1 MAEHGLDDLRFGGA
15 MTSPLP
21 KPPLHLVHPHVP
33 VDAGQVAPL
42 PDDRQP
48 AAQQPTTEAE
58 VDYPAPL
65 TQPFVP
71 PLTQSFAQP
80 VDTVPMAVPSAA
92 TYDDVRDVHEERP
105 TLVSRGFHAAGFMI
119 AGFPVNL
126 LAFIMIVTL
135 FSVGI
140 GTLVVWLGLAVLLVA
155 TKVVFGF
162 AATNRSLIRSMLGVD
177 IPTPKITYDQSGSF
191 WQRYLRRLTHPQMWR
206 NLAYLLLAFPLACFE
221 LPLAICGLVVLPV
234 GLFVLPVVAAVHV
247 LLAKALLGPNSN
259 EELEQKAERLQASRA
274 RGVDAAEAERRRIER
289 DLHDGAQQRLVAVA
303 MGLGRA
309 KSKMDL
315 DPDAAKALIDEAHA
329 DAKLAVSELRDL
341 ARGIYPAVLGDRGLD
356 AALSSLAAKCPIP
369 VEVNVRIEPRPP
381 AAVESTAYFIVGECL
396 TNIAKH
402 SGAAEARVNAWREER
417 PTGDLVVV
425 EITDDGHGGASM
437 RVGGG
442 LSGLADRAATIDG
455 VMTVVS
461 PAGGPTVIRADLPCV
476 W

>member
-1 MAEHGLDDLRFGGA
+1 
-15 MTSPLP
+15 MTSPVP
-21 KPPLHLVHPHVP
+21 EHPLYLVQPLVP
-33 VDAGQVAPL
+33 VDADQVAPL
-42 PDDRQP
+42 PE
-48 AAQQPTTEAE
+48 QQPRP
-58 VDYPAPL
+58 VDL
-65 TQPFVP
+65 STGVP
-71 PLTQSFAQP
+71 PVTSPPVDPGFAVTPDELLSMQAANTTPLMQP
-80 VDTVPMAVPSAA
+80 VAKPTVQQSQLEPV
-92 TYDDVRDVHEERP
+92 EEQPRP
-105 TLVSRGFHAAGFMI
+105 TLVSRGFRAAGFMI
-119 AGFPVNL
+119 AGFPLNL
-126 LAFIMIVTL
+126 LAFILIVVL
-135 FSVGI
+135 FSVGVS
-140 GTLVVWLGLAVLLVA
+140 TLVVWLGLVVLLVA
-155 TKVVFGF
+155 TKTVFGL
-162 AATNRSLIRSMLGVD
+162 AAANRGLIRGTLGVE
-177 IPTPKITYDQSGSF
+177 IPAPKITYDNSGSF

-206 NLAYLLLAFPLACFE
+206 NLAYLVIAFPLACFE
-221 LPLAICGLVVLPV
+221 FPLALVGVIILPV
-234 GLFVLPVVAAVHV
+234 GLFVLPVVAALHV
-247 LLAKALLGPNSN
+247 LLARALLGASTT
-259 EELEQKAERLQASRA
+259 EALEQKAEHLQASRA

-369 VEVNVRIEPRPP
+369 VEVNVRIDPRPP

-402 SGAAEARVNAWREER
+402 SGAAEAKVNAWREER

-437 RVGGG
+437 RPGGG

-461 PAGGPTVIRADLPCV
+461 PVGGPTVIRADLPCA

>member
-1 MAEHGLDDLRFGGA
+1 
-15 MTSPLP
+15 MTSPAE
-21 KPPLHLVHPHVP
+21 KPLYLVQPHLP
-33 VDAGQVAPL
+33 VDAGEVAPL
-42 PDDRQP
+42 PENPPPVTEQAVVETPLVVPQP
-48 AAQQPTTEAE
+48 VEPAPALAPPTQQPQEA
-58 VDYPAPL
+58 VR
-65 TQPFVP
+65 
-71 PLTQSFAQP
+71 
-80 VDTVPMAVPSAA
+80 PS
-92 TYDDVRDVHEERP
+92 
-105 TLVSRGFHAAGFMI
+105 LVSRGFRAAAFML

-126 LAFIMIVTL
+126 VAFVLIVTL

-140 GTLVVWLGLAVLLVA
+140 STLVIWLGLVVLLVA
-155 TKVVFGF
+155 TKTVFGF
-162 AATNRSLIRSMLGVD
+162 AAINRALIRGTLGVD
-177 IPTPKITYDQSGSF
+177 IPTPKISYDDSGSF

-206 NLAYLLLAFPLACFE
+206 NLAYQLLAFPLACFQF
-221 LPLAICGLVVLPV
+221 PLAIAGVIILPV
-234 GLFVLPVVAAVHV
+234 GLFVLPVVAAVHI
-247 LLAKALLGPNSN
+247 LLARALLGPNTN
-259 EELEQKAERLQASRA
+259 EELTQKAERLQASRA

-315 DPDAAKALIDEAHA
+315 DPDAAKELVDEALA

-369 VEVNVRIEPRPP
+369 VEVNVRIDPRPP

-402 SGAAEARVNAWREER
+402 SGATEVRINAWREER

-437 RVGGG
+437 RPGGG

-461 PAGGPTVIRADLPCV
+461 PIGGPTVIRADLPCA

>member
-1 MAEHGLDDLRFGGA
+1 MAP
-15 MTSPLP
+15 TSPTVQAE
-21 KPPLHLVHPHVP
+21 PPHL
-33 VDAGQVAPL
+33 
-42 PDDRQP
+42 
-48 AAQQPTTEAE
+48 
-58 VDYPAPL
+58 L
-65 TQPFVP
+65 TQPLLPTTP
-71 PLTQSFAQP
+71 PALTVQAEPSSQP
-80 VDTVPMAVPSAA
+80 RIESSEPAVEAASRPS
-92 TYDDVRDVHEERP
+92 
-105 TLVSRGFHAAGFMI
+105 LVSRGFRAAAFMI
-119 AGFPVNL
+119 TGFPLSLV
-126 LAFIMIVTL
+126 AFVLIVVL
-135 FSVGI
+135 FSVGV
-140 GTLVVWLGLAVLLVA
+140 GTLVIWLGLVILLIA
-155 TKVVFGF
+155 TKAVFGF
-162 AATNRSLIRSMLGVD
+162 AAVNRALIRGTLGVD
-177 IPTPKITYDQSGSF
+177 IPTPRIDYDDSGSI

-206 NLAYLLLAFPLACFE
+206 NLAYLLITFPLACFE
-221 LPLAICGLVVLPV
+221 FPLAIAGIILLPV
-234 GLFVLPVVAAVHV
+234 GLFVLPVVAALHI
-247 LLAKALLGPNSN
+247 LLAKTLLGPNTT
-259 EELEQKAERLQASRA
+259 EQLTRKAERLQASRA

-309 KSKMDL
+309 KTKLDL

-369 VEVNVRIEPRPP
+369 VEVNVRIDPRPP

-402 SGAAEARVNAWREER
+402 SGATEAKVNAWREER

-425 EITDDGHGGASM
+425 EITDDGTGGASL
-437 RVGGG
+437 RPGGG

-461 PAGGPTVIRADLPCV
+461 PLGGPTVIRADLPCA

>member
-1 MAEHGLDDLRFGGA
+1 
-15 MTSPLP
+15 MTSPVP
-21 KPPLHLVHPHVP
+21 KSPLYLVQHQVP
-33 VDAGQVAPL
+33 VDADGVAALPENHPQDPSPL
-42 PDDRQP
+42 APDQSP
-48 AAQQPTTEAE
+48 GLA
-58 VDYPAPL
+58 DYAIPL
-65 TQPFVP
+65 TQP
-71 PLTQSFAQP
+71 LTPTGQP
-80 VDTVPMAVPSAA
+80 AEVTTIQPEEQKA
-92 TYDDVRDVHEERP
+92 ERP
-105 TLVSRGFHAAGFMI
+105 TLVSRGFRAAGFML
-119 AGFPVNL
+119 AGFPMSLV
-126 LAFIMIVTL
+126 AFILTVVL
-135 FSVGI
+135 FSVGVS
-140 GTLVVWLGLAVLLVA
+140 TLVIWLGLVVVLVA

-162 AATNRSLIRSMLGVD
+162 AAANRALIRVTLGVN
-177 IPTPKITYDQSGSF
+177 IPAPKISYDRSGSF

-206 NLAYLLLAFPLACFE
+206 NLAYLLLTFPLACFE
-221 LPLAICGLVVLPV
+221 FPLAIAGVIILPV
-234 GLFVLPVVAAVHV
+234 GLFVLPVVAALHIM
-247 LLAKALLGPNSN
+247 LARALLGPNTN
-259 EELEQKAERLQASRA
+259 EQLTQKAERLQASRA

-309 KSKMDL
+309 KSKMDA
-315 DPDAAKALIDEAHA
+315 DPDGAKALIDEAHA

-369 VEVNVRIEPRPP
+369 VEVNVRIDPRPP

-425 EITDDGHGGASM
+425 EITDDGHGGASL
-437 RVGGG
+437 RPGGG

-461 PAGGPTVIRADLPCV
+461 PIGGPTVIRADLPCA

>member
-1 MAEHGLDDLRFGGA
+1 
-15 MTSPLP
+15 MTSPEQQ
-21 KPPLHLVHPHVP
+21 PLYLVQPHVP
-33 VDAGQVAPL
+33 VDADQVAAL
-42 PDDRQP
+42 PENTPQP
-48 AAQQPTTEAE
+48 IQADVTSPQPWDQGLVQPVA
-58 VDYPAPL
+58 L
-65 TQPFVP
+65 TQPLAP
-71 PLTQSFAQP
+71 
-80 VDTVPMAVPSAA
+80 AA
-92 TYDDVRDVHEERP
+92 TATVQPAVEEEPERKP
-105 TLVSRGFHAAGFMI
+105 TLVSRGFRAAGFMI
-119 AGFPVNL
+119 AGFPINVA
-126 LAFIMIVTL
+126 AFVLIVAL
-135 FSVGI
+135 FSFGVS
-140 GTLVVWLGLAVLLVA
+140 TLVVWLGLVVLLVA

-162 AATNRSLIRSMLGVD
+162 AAANRGLIRGTLGVD
-177 IPTPKITYDQSGSF
+177 IPTPKITYDDSGSF
-191 WQRYLRRLTHPQMWR
+191 WQRYLHRLTHPQMWR

-221 LPLAICGLVVLPV
+221 LPLGLVGLVILPV
-234 GLFVLPVVAAVHV
+234 GMFVLPVVAALHV
-247 LLAKALLGPNSN
+247 LLARALLGASTT

-309 KSKMDL
+309 KNKMDA

-369 VEVNVRIEPRPP
+369 VEVNVRIDPRPP

-437 RVGGG
+437 RPGGG

-461 PAGGPTVIRADLPCV
+461 PIGGPTVIRADLPCA

>member
-1 MAEHGLDDLRFGGA
+1 

-21 KPPLHLVHPHVP
+21 KPPLHLVHTSAP
-33 VDAGQVAPL
+33 VDADGVAPL
-42 PDDRQP
+42 PENQTP
-48 AAQQPTTEAE
+48 AADAQPVGFTT
-58 VDYPAPL
+58 PM
-65 TQPFVP
+65 TQPFGP
-71 PLTQSFAQP
+71 PTDVDQP
-80 VDTVPMAVPSAA
+80 MVAAPTVAVQ
-92 TYDDVRDVHEERP
+92 TEVRERP
-105 TLVSRGFHAAGFMI
+105 TLVSRGFRAAVFML
-119 AGFPVNL
+119 AGFPINL
-126 LAFIMIVTL
+126 LAFILIVTL
-135 FSVGI
+135 FSVGV
-140 GTLVVWLGLAVLLVA
+140 GTLVIWLGLVVLLVA
-155 TKVVFGF
+155 TKTVFGF
-162 AATNRSLIRSMLGVD
+162 AATNRAMIRGLLGVD
-177 IPTPKITYDQSGSF
+177 IPTPKISYDGSGSF

-221 LPLAICGLVVLPV
+221 FPLAIAGVIILPV
-234 GLFVLPVVAAVHV
+234 GLFVLPVVAALHI
-247 LLAKALLGPNSN
+247 LLAKALLGPNEN
-259 EELEQKAERLQASRA
+259 EQLVEKAEHLQASRA

-309 KSKMDL
+309 KNKMDV

-369 VEVNVRIEPRPP
+369 VEVHVVIDPRPP

-402 SGAAEARVNAWREER
+402 SGATEAKVNAWREER
-417 PTGDLVVV
+417 PTGDLVIV

-437 RVGGG
+437 RPGGG

-461 PAGGPTVIRADLPCV
+461 PIAGPTVIRADLPCE

>member
-1 MAEHGLDDLRFGGA
+1 
-15 MTSPLP
+15 MTSPASEEQR
-21 KPPLHLVHPHVP
+21 PLYLVPAEER
-33 VDAGQVAPL
+33 VDAGTVASPIQNQPVAP
-42 PDDRQP
+42 P
-48 AAQQPTTEAE
+48 
-58 VDYPAPL
+58 PAPVQGSEVE
-65 TQPFVP
+65 QP
-71 PLTQSFAQP
+71 S
-80 VDTVPMAVPSAA
+80 
-92 TYDDVRDVHEERP
+92 
-105 TLVSRGFHAAGFMI
+105 LVSRGFRAAGFMI

-126 LAFIMIVTL
+126 LAFILIVTL
-135 FSVGI
+135 FSVGV
-140 GTLVVWLGLAVLLVA
+140 GTLVIWLGLAVLLLA

-162 AATNRSLIRSMLGVD
+162 AATNRVLIRGTLGVD
-177 IPTPKITYDQSGSF
+177 IPTPKIAYDESGSF

-206 NLAYLLLAFPLACFE
+206 NLAYLLISFPLACFE
-221 LPLAICGLVVLPV
+221 LPLALAGIVILPV
-234 GLFVLPVVAAVHV
+234 GLFVLPVVAALHI
-247 LLAKALLGPNSN
+247 LLAKWLLGPTEN
-259 EELEQKAERLQASRA
+259 EELTQKAERLQASRA

-309 KSKMDL
+309 KTKMDA

-369 VEVNVRIEPRPP
+369 VEVNVVIDPRPP

-402 SGAAEARVNAWREER
+402 SGASEAKVNAWREER
-417 PTGDLVVV
+417 PTGDLVIV
-425 EITDDGHGGASM
+425 EITDNGSGGASM
-437 RVGGG
+437 RAGGG

-461 PAGGPTVIRADLPCV
+461 PIGGPTVIRADLPCA